1 LAVSSFETS
10 HPRGRALLA
19 AILAVGALALLLRAP
34 VAGLPFER
42 DEGEYAYLAW
52 RWLEGDVPYLQ
63 GFDQK
68 PPGVLAV
75 YAALQAI
82 LGDSPRAIHWG
93 AQLYTLGTL
102 ALLVTLGR
110 RWFSLRVGAAGAA
123 LCALALAAPGTLG
136 NAANV
141 ELFALLPLVGGV
153 LAAAR
158 GADTGRLGPA
168 VLAGVAGG
176 AALAFKPVVLPI
188 VAFAALLL
196 LLRRPHAPAARARLA
211 AGFAAGGLLVWL
223 PLVAYFASRGA
234 LAALFDATVRFN
246 LAYGSRVPL
255 EAYPLTLRRG
265 AADVLPLL
273 GPMAALALLGP
284 LLRLGRGRGA
294 GTGRPEWR
302 WGLGWLASSAL
313 AVSAG
318 GHFRPHYFQL
328 AVPPLALLAAAG
340 LDEACGFLPGPRAR
354 RAALAA
360 GVAAWLGAQVALDG
374 WYFGPGD
381 PAEKLTRLYGPNPFA
396 AALPLAAFLAER
408 SRQGDPVFVFGSEPE
423 LLVYA
428 HRRQVGRYI
437 LAYHYLMGPPDD
449 MRARQREVLAA
460 LETEPPRFVVA
471 YFMPSSL
478 LEHAGTPPDLRLGL
492 AARIRR
498 EYRPV
503 ALIGPPVGPGTEL
516 VTEGPRLRR
525 FEDGGPLAGRARRG
539 QTVVW
544 ERRDDAA

>member
-1 LAVSSFETS
+1 
-10 HPRGRALLA
+10 
-19 AILAVGALALLLRAP
+19 
-34 VAGLPFER
+34 
-42 DEGEYAYLAW
+42 
-52 RWLEGDVPYLQ
+52 
-63 GFDQK
+63 
-68 PPGVLAV
+68 
-75 YAALQAI
+75 
-82 LGDSPRAIHWG
+82 
-93 AQLYTLGTL
+93 
-102 ALLVTLGR
+102 
-110 RWFSLRVGAAGAA
+110 
-123 LCALALAAPGTLG
+123 
-136 NAANV
+136 V

-158 GADTGRLGPA
+158 GADAGRPGPA

-176 AALAFKPVVLPI
+176 AALAFKPVVLPV

-196 LLRRPHAPAARARLA
+196 LFRRPHGPARRARLA
-211 AGFAAGGLLVWL
+211 AAFAAGGLLVWL
-223 PLVAYFASRGA
+223 PLVAYFTSRGA
-234 LAALFDATVRFN
+234 LGALFDATVRFN

-255 EAYPLTLRRG
+255 EAYPLTFRR
-265 AADVLPLL
+265 AAVDVLPLL
-273 GPMAALALLGP
+273 GPMAALALAGP
-284 LLRLGRGRGA
+284 LLRLARGIEPGRA
-294 GTGRPEWR
+294 EWR

-360 GVAAWLGAQVALDG
+360 GVAVWLVAQVALDG
-374 WYFGPGD
+374 WYFRPGD
-381 PAEKLTRLYGPNPFA
+381 PAAKLTRLYGPNPFA
-396 AALPLAAFLAER
+396 AALPLAAFLTER
-408 SRQGDPVFVFGSEPE
+408 SGQGDPVFVFGSEPE

-460 LETEPPRFVVA
+460 LDAEPPRFVVA

-478 LEHAGTPPDLRLGL
+478 LEHAGTPADLRLGL

-503 ALIGPPVGPGTEL
+503 ALIGPPVGAGTEL
-516 VTEGPRLRR
+516 VTGGPRLRR